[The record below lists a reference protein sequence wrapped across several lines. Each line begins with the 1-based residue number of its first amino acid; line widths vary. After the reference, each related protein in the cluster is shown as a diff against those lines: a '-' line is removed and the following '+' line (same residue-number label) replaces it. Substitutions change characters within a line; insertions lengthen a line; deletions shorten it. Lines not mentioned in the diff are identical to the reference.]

1 MHPYVCM
8 TKMSS
13 LRVSQ
18 EVREAINR
26 LKRDGESV
34 DSYLQRK
41 IQQDAEFKEGT
52 LTQSWLLD
60 ALDLLKKQVAETK
73 YYPEP
78 SQTSID
84 IEKFYAL
91 RRQQHAQDMKD
102 SLAQSNRAME
112 KKLAGEGES

>member
-13 LRVSQ
+13 LRVSK
-18 EVREAINR
+18 EVREKINA
-26 LKRDGESV
+26 LKRSDESV
-34 DSYLQRK
+34 DQYLQRRT
-41 IQQDAEFKEGT
+41 QQDAEFKEGM

-78 SQTSID
+78 SQASID

-102 SLAQSNRAME
+102 SLAKSNRDTE
-112 KKLAGEGES
+112 KRLYGEDKE